1 MRILVTTFA
10 VFALAAAPCAWD
22 SDPREPSA
30 LAALFASPAL
40 QGQRARHPADGRYAG
55 SVCSSRHLRGDFGGL
70 SPVTAADSLLLKG
83 SALNASAP

>member
-40 QGQRARHPADGRYAG
+40 QANARAIRPMAG
-55 SVCSSRHLRGDFGGL
+55 MQG
-70 SPVTAADSLLLKG
+70 
-83 SALNASAP
+83 ASAAAGISEATSADDRR

>member
-30 LAALFASPAL
+30 LAALFASPAP
-40 QGQRARHPADGRYAG
+40 QANARAIRP
-55 SVCSSRHLRGDFGGL
+55 
-70 SPVTAADSLLLKG
+70 TAAMQG
-83 SALNASAP
+83 ASAAAGISEATSADYRR